1 MEQIGIV
8 QAVLLGIIQGL
19 TEFLPVSSSGNV
31 TLFQQWFGVTGEQLT
46 FTIILHVASALAI
59 VFFFS
64 HRLQRLARQL
74 WGPVLV
80 GTLPSVFVALFFKET
95 VEAMFISTKLVSL
108 ALFFTGFVNLSIQ
121 CILTRRNA
129 VRADSDQGGKLNVER
144 ADSDQGGKLNVER
157 ADTDQGGKLNEVEAS
172 TQSHSVSLS
181 QSILIGTAQAVAIT
195 PGISRSGSTVFMGLL
210 TGLSRKTAFD
220 FSFLLAVPAI
230 GGATLLQA
238 MSEMNS
244 SSIGF
249 GEFISLPYFV
259 GFVASF
265 AASYGSLWLLKF
277 MMERAQFWWFA
288 VYCFGLGTVGLLF
301 L

>member
-31 TLFQQWFGVTGEQLT
+31 TLFQQWFGITGEQLT

-80 GTLPSVFVALFFKET
+80 GTLPSVFVALFFKEAI
-95 VEAMFISTKLVSL
+95 EAMFISTKLVSL
-108 ALFFTGFVNLSIQ
+108 ALFVTGFVNLSIQ

-129 VRADSDQGGKLNVER
+129 VRAHTDQGEKLNAER
-144 ADSDQGGKLNVER
+144 ADSDR
-157 ADTDQGGKLNEVEAS
+157 GGKLNEVEAS

-195 PGISRSGSTVFMGLL
+195 PGISRSGSTVLMGLL

-265 AASYGSLWLLKF
+265 AASYGSLWMLKF

>member
-129 VRADSDQGGKLNVER
+129 VRTNSDQGEKLNAER
-144 ADSDQGGKLNVER
+144 ADI
-157 ADTDQGGKLNEVEAS
+157 DQGGKLNEVEAS